1 MFHQTI
7 IRPRYRAH
15 SCTTHDFK
23 EPNLTQEQRIYQY
36 YRTGVECLNRG
47 RRADAALMAAAIRC
61 YDPTHRLAVAL
72 RAALAGERREH
83 DDADDDTGAHI
94 DSARSFIRWQ

>member
-1 MFHQTI
+1 MT
-7 IRPRYRAH
+7 
-15 SCTTHDFK
+15 K
-23 EPNLTQEQRIYQY
+23 EQRIYHY

-72 RAALAGERREH
+72 RAALAGVRREH
-83 DDADDDTGAHI
+83 DDADDDAVGTGI